1 MESEAR
7 QQQGLVLMSTLILP
21 LENMVGV
28 TSRDCGC
35 PEDVHN
41 WPRPSLDAALWRSCP
56 ISPWQQHSAE

>member
-35 PEDVHN
+35 PGTVHN
-41 WPRPSLDAALWRSCP
+41 GLPLSGDQR
-56 ISPWQQHSAE
+56 QHLGEWGL